1 MEITIDLTFLLNTL
15 IFIARTVNFN
25 ELFAAVFCFA
35 SFFVV
40 VKITLNM
47 LADRK
52 VKFSLVA
59 IILYILVG
67 GAMFV
72 ISYTELKFVGN
83 IFTSLAEVLFYSVG
97 ESVAL
102 IALYISFLCFS
113 HKVKTLED
121 TAETK
126 PLYAEYLPPKTY
138 KAQIEEVALNDN
150 NMSVL
155 RLKTSNA
162 NEPKTKVV
170 DIDGALEFVDSQISL
185 GNNGLK
191 PIRDK
196 IAFYS
201 GAELKDEDITQL
213 NELFTRAVKN

>member
-1 MEITIDLTFLLNTL
+1 MKITIDLTFLLNTL
-15 IFIARTVNFN
+15 IFIARKVNFN

-35 SFFVV
+35 SFLTV

-47 LADRK
+47 LAERQ
-52 VKFSLVA
+52 VKFSIVA
-59 IILYILVG
+59 TFLYILVG
-67 GAMFV
+67 GAMFAV
-72 ISYTELKFVGN
+72 SYTELKFVGN
-83 IFTSLAEVLFYSVG
+83 TFTSLAEVLFYSIS

-102 IALYISFLCFS
+102 IALYVSFLCFS
-113 HKVKTLED
+113 HKVK
-121 TAETK
+121 
-126 PLYAEYLPPKTY
+126 PLSESANIKAKGWEYFPPKTY
-138 KAQIEEVALNDN
+138 KAQIEEIALNDN
-150 NMSVL
+150 NTPIL
-155 RLKTSNA
+155 RLKTSNI

-170 DIDGALEFVDSQISL
+170 DIDGALKFVDDQISL

-201 GAELKDEDITQL
+201 GSELKDEDIAQL